1 MKAVPQEHVNELW
14 KNYQIYTEK
23 FYDIIKINNQFR
35 DYDFKKNLELKTALC
50 ETVEKLGNESDVIS
64 AFHQLQKLHQQWR
77 EIGPVA
83 KELREDLWAR
93 FKAASTVINKRHQE
107 HFEKLKAKEQENLDA
122 KTVICEQIE
131 AIDFSALKSFKDWEE
146 KNKG

>member
-1 MKAVPQEHVNELW
+1 MLSPLS
-14 KNYQIYTEK
+14 TS
-23 FYDIIKINNQFR
+23 FR
-35 DYDFKKNLELKTALC
+35 SCTSNG
-50 ETVEKLGNESDVIS
+50 VRS
-64 AFHQLQKLHQQWR
+64 
-77 EIGPVA
+77 GPVA

-131 AIDFSALKSFKDWEE
+131 AIDFKRVEIV
-146 KNKG
+146 

>member
-23 FYDIIKINNQFR
+23 FYDIIKITISSVIT
-35 DYDFKKNLELKTALC
+35 DFKKNLELKTALC
-50 ETVEKLGNESDVIS
+50 ETVEKLGNEPDVIS

-93 FKAASTVINKRHQE
+93 FKAASTVINKLSPRALRE
-107 HFEKLKAKEQENLDA
+107 TESERAGESG
-122 KTVICEQIE
+122 CE
-131 AIDFSALKSFKDWEE
+131 DRDLRTNRGD
-146 KNKG
+146 